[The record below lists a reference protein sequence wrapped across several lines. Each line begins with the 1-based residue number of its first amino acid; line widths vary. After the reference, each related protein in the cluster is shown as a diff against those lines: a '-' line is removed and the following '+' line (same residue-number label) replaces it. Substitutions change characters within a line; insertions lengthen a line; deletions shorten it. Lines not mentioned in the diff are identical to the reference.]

1 MICVSL
7 SEPTLAGCLA
17 ALAGLPFAEIRLD
30 GMRLSTD
37 DVRTLF
43 SSHRRL
49 IATHKPGGV
58 PDEERGRLL
67 VAAIEAGA
75 AYVDVEVEAEAAY
88 REKIVA
94 KAHAMGCMIIVSF
107 HDHERTPERSE
118 LEARLSECFGAGADI
133 AKIACMARTDRDNAR
148 LLGLLDEDRRVVVI
162 GMGPVG
168 RITRVLAPMLG
179 SPFTF
184 ASLGKGRETAEGQMD
199 STTLEGLIEM
209 VRKETNADGG
219 NSRD

>member
-17 ALAGLPFAEIRLD
+17 ALADLPFAEIRLD
-30 GMRLSTD
+30 KMRLSTD

-43 SSHRRL
+43 SSHKRL
-49 IATHKPGGV
+49 IATHRPGEV

-67 VAAIEAGA
+67 MAAIGAGA
-75 AYVDVEVEAEAAY
+75 AYVDVEVEAGTAY
-88 REKIVA
+88 REEIVA
-94 KAHAMGCMIIVSF
+94 KAHAMGCTVIVSF
-107 HDHERTPERSE
+107 HDHERTPGRSE

-133 AKIACMARTDRDNAR
+133 AKIACTARTDRDNAR
-148 LLGLLDEDRRVVVI
+148 LLGLLDEDRRVVVV
-162 GMGPVG
+162 GMGAIG

-199 STTLEGLIEM
+199 RTTLEGLIEM
-209 VRKETNADGG
+209 VRKKTDAEGEER
-219 NSRD
+219 S

>member
-7 SEPTLAGCLA
+7 SEPNLAGCLA
-17 ALAGLPFAEIRLD
+17 VLADLPFAEIRLD
-30 GMRLSTD
+30 KMRLATD

-43 SSHRRL
+43 SSHKRL
-49 IATHKPGGV
+49 IATYRPGRV
-58 PDEERGRLL
+58 PDEERGRTL

-75 AYVDVEVEAEAAY
+75 AYVDVEVEAGAAY
-88 REKIVA
+88 REEIVT
-94 KAHAMGCMIIVSF
+94 KAHAMGCTVIVSF
-107 HDHERTPERSE
+107 HDHERTPERPE
-118 LEARLSECFGAGADI
+118 LEARLSECFRAGADI
-133 AKIACMARTDRDNAR
+133 AKIACTTHTDRDNAR
-148 LLGLLDEDRRVVVI
+148 LLGLLDEDRRVIVI

-199 STTLEGLIEM
+199 RATLEGLIEM
-209 VRKETNADGG
+209 VRKETGVEGG
-219 NSRD
+219 ERS